1 MTQQERIFITLSPT
15 RLFFRCA
22 LPSMVSMAVT
32 SLYTVVDGIFVGRYV
47 GADALAAV
55 NLVMPLLLI
64 SFACFNTRSWWEI
77 SFALIDLV
85 AVGSSVQIAIRL
97 GEQKSEE
104 ASRIFSFCSK
114 LILLLSLLIGAA
126 GFFLAG
132 PAVALMGAERQV
144 TAMAVDYLRVYALLA
159 PFIML
164 FFALD
169 NYLRICGRVRYSMG
183 INVFTSL
190 VNIVLDALFL
200 IVFRWGVAGAALAS
214 CIGMALGTVLGL
226 LPFLRKKLPLR
237 FVRGRVPLHQLA
249 ALLANGSSEFFSS
262 IAGSVLMVILNSV
275 LLHLAGT
282 PAVSA
287 FSIVMYVDSIVGALL
302 FGMADSM
309 QPAISYNYGAGS
321 RTRMFALEKRVLTAA
336 AAISLAVLVWMQL
349 GGEQVIPLFLKEE
362 DSALLDMT
370 LRAMELFSL
379 SYLLGWVSTCLS
391 SFFTALNRPG
401 LSLVL
406 AFSRT
411 LVFPLLSLLVLPGAL
426 GLDGVWLISTSTGVL
441 TAILSLLFLLRVL
454 RQEKLLSRTA

>member
-1 MTQQERIFITLSPT
+1 
-15 RLFFRCA
+15 
-22 LPSMVSMAVT
+22 
-32 SLYTVVDGIFVGRYV
+32 
-47 GADALAAV
+47 
-55 NLVMPLLLI
+55 
-64 SFACFNTRSWWEI
+64 
-77 SFALIDLV
+77 
-85 AVGSSVQIAIRL
+85 
-97 GEQKSEE
+97 
-104 ASRIFSFCSK
+104 
-114 LILLLSLLIGAA
+114 
-126 GFFLAG
+126 
-132 PAVALMGAERQV
+132 
-144 TAMAVDYLRVYALLA
+144 
-159 PFIML
+159 ML